1 MVTPTRR
8 AKGSAISEFGPAL
21 FLLLI
26 LLFFPMLNLI
36 SLALCYCDCLYL
48 NALLLRQAAVE
59 NVLTLNTGTQPPT
72 LQVNP
77 DPAVTAKV
85 QNDLNQ
91 IINQWSAGFG
101 KFAITST
108 IPVATTSIDLSEGTS
123 KVQYIHVTLTCQ
135 CKPLVAMPLFVGVP
149 GLSAPMTFQFNR
161 SQIIE
166 NIPTVPS

>member
-1 MVTPTRR
+1 MISSARR
-8 AKGSAISEFGPAL
+8 KKGSAIAEFGPAL
-21 FLLLI
+21 FVLLI

-59 NVLTLNTGTQPPT
+59 NVLVLNSSAQPPA
-72 LQVNP
+72 LQINT
-77 DPAVTAKV
+77 DPVVTSKI
-85 QNDLNQ
+85 QSDLNQ
-91 IINQWSAGFG
+91 IINQWSTGFG
-101 KFAITST
+101 KFAITSQAPT
-108 IPVATTSIDLSEGTS
+108 ATTNIDLSEGTT
-123 KVQYIHVTLTCQ
+123 KVKYVHVKLTCQ
-135 CKPLVAMPLFVGVP
+135 CRPLVPMPTFMGVP